1 MKKCIYALDAGGSFL
16 KCGLVDENLSVI
28 CGTHDSEPADSA
40 NGTEKSIRGAYKAL
54 AARAKARAASAGYE
68 IYAIGM
74 DTPGP
79 FDYATGTFRMTHKY
93 SALYG
98 VSVLPWFAEDFSGV
112 PVNIMHDSTAF
123 ILGVSKDLP
132 EEKKNGLAVVMLGT
146 GLGFAVMK
154 NGKPLLA
161 ANGGPGVSIYRAS
174 LHGVEAEEL
183 ISARGICERYATAVG
198 CGDNMPDA
206 RQIAELAKYGDRYA
220 ITTYADT
227 GRLLGELLS
236 PILAEYGIHTLML
249 GGQIS
254 RDCGLFMPQ
263 LRIALE
269 HSACGFRGEI
279 LEAPHADDAHLIGAA
294 TGCEKIISACNRV

>member
-1 MKKCIYALDAGGSFL
+1 MKKCIYAIDAGGSFL
-16 KCGLVDENLSVI
+16 KCGLVDETLSVI

-40 NGTEKSIRGAYKAL
+40 NGTEKSIRDAYKAL
-54 AARAKARAASAGYE
+54 AARAKASAASAGYE
-68 IYAIGM
+68 ISAIGM

-93 SALYG
+93 TALYG

-183 ISARGICERYATAVG
+183 ISARGICERYATALG

-269 HSACGFRGEI
+269 HSACGFKGEI

-294 TGCEKIISACNRV
+294 TGCEKK